1 MKRFLFCIVMLFCM
15 CMAMNA
21 QGLKTYSG
29 PYNDSRYMALDVPK
43 ATYTYKNA
51 EDGTRIFEGNFTW
64 QCTYR
69 ANVAYDRATGK
80 FHNDNK
86 VGLWTYTS
94 KSKGSTTS
102 LKVNYNNQG
111 RVEGIYNYSQIEYN
125 SKTGKQKVI
134 RSLKAN
140 IKNGNAIGAI
150 SGHLVSFEAKEAGGY
165 SQKLH
170 IGDATFTGQ
179 TDDSG
184 YADGIWKITMKYV
197 SDAVDVFYV
206 SYNHGSFKEAYCI
219 DNTTGDKIAY
229 ESVNI
234 KGAIHNLVSYN
245 NSNLE
250 GFVYRGSVPWDGIIL
265 DTDWVKYIKEQTAEA
280 EDCEIVPK
288 TDYEGYANDEAFIL
302 AKSQVPNILYKL
314 NGTELKCVI
323 DEYGNVTDIHFTK
336 SPTDNAAKEELVRC
350 LKLLKFKPAKRKGLN
365 VKCKW
370 NFWYDGNK
378 SLLPEETEEQTS
390 NVEAEKKV
398 EDKVFDAVEQYPSF
412 PGGEGAMFS
421 YINNNLRYPQKA
433 AENGVQ
439 GRVSVKFIVEK
450 DGSISN
456 VEVNRSVDTDLD
468 NEAIRVIKSM
478 PKWNPAK
485 QNGTEVRAYYRVTV
499 VFRLN

>member
-21 QGLKTYSG
+21 QRLKTYSG

-64 QCTYR
+64 QCTHR
-69 ANVAYDRATGK
+69 TNVAYDRATGK

-94 KSKGSTTS
+94 KSKGRTTS

-111 RVEGIYNYSQIEYN
+111 RVEGIYDYSQIEYN

-150 SGHLVSFEAKEAGGY
+150 SGHLVSFDAKEAGGY
-165 SQKLH
+165 SQMSH

-184 YADGIWKITMKYV
+184 YADGLWKITMKYV

-206 SYNHGSFKEAYCI
+206 SYSHGSFKEAYCI

-229 ESVNI
+229 ESVDI
-234 KGAIHNLVSYN
+234 IDAIYNLVSNN

-250 GFVYRGSVPWDGIIL
+250 GFVYRGSVPWDGMIL
-265 DTDWVKYIKEQTAEA
+265 DTDWVKYIKEQTAEI

-323 DEYGNVTDIHFTK
+323 DEYGNVTNIHFTK
-336 SPTDNAAKEELVRC
+336 SPMDNAAKEELVRC
-350 LKLLKFKPAKRKGLN
+350 LKLLKYKPAKRKGLN

-370 NFWYDGNK
+370 HFWYDDK
-378 SLLPEETEEQTS
+378 SLE
-390 NVEAEKKV
+390 
-398 EDKVFDAVEQYPSF
+398 
-412 PGGEGAMFS
+412 
-421 YINNNLRYPQKA
+421 
-433 AENGVQ
+433 
-439 GRVSVKFIVEK
+439 
-450 DGSISN
+450 
-456 VEVNRSVDTDLD
+456 
-468 NEAIRVIKSM
+468 
-478 PKWNPAK
+478 
-485 QNGTEVRAYYRVTV
+485 
-499 VFRLN
+499 